1 MIPKRI
7 LVPDRLRRP
16 PATGWSWIDGRFVRE
31 HMDHLSREAVL
42 LYFFLSAVADVN
54 GLSFYGDGTVAAR
67 LRMPL
72 PSLFQARDELLAY
85 DLIAHEPPLTQV
97 LSLPPRCQ
105 RRRSEPGGGLMQLG
119 DILRRAI
126 ASTHTD
132 QERSSAMKVGLWA
145 EIRRL
150 AEIEKLSARVISRRL
165 HCSWR
170 TVAQALEL
178 EQPPARPVPS
188 RVSRLD
194 PYKAKIDALLAKY
207 PELSAVRI
215 HEEIA
220 RGPDG
225 YTGSVITVRR
235 YVRSIRPA
243 RGRVYQE
250 VHYEP
255 AQAMQVDWGEC
266 GRVQVGN
273 TTRKVSVLVAV
284 LCYSRMTYIEFT
296 LSQRK
301 AEFYRCLVHALE
313 FFGASPRAIIF
324 DNLKTAVIN
333 GSGRAACFHPEF
345 LALCGHYYL
354 QPIACERRDPESKG
368 IVEAK
373 VRYVKHNALAGR
385 SDELVRFEDYV
396 AFAPRWRDEIA
407 NVRTHETT
415 RERPVDRFQQE
426 RSLLRALPTIPFDT
440 DEIVPAVV
448 SPHARIE
455 FDANR
460 YSVPPHLV
468 RQTVTIRADGH
479 EVRILHQGQVVAQ
492 HVRCY
497 QRRQLIVLPDHR
509 LAALTMSRRSRSS
522 ALEQAFD
529 ALGPEARQFHLGL
542 KRQPVKTG
550 VHLRRLLGLAR
561 VYGSAEVLSAIAK
574 ALEFAAYDA
583 AYVENLLLAERR
595 RRQLPTPTLPTPQR
609 RELIDDIELEPAD
622 PAVYDRF
629 CNTTDEDSH
638 GTT

>member
-1 MIPKRI
+1 M
-7 LVPDRLRRP
+7 
-16 PATGWSWIDGRFVRE
+16 
-31 HMDHLSREAVL
+31 
-42 LYFFLSAVADVN
+42 N
-54 GLSFYGDGTVAAR
+54 
-67 LRMPL
+67 
-72 PSLFQARDELLAY
+72 
-85 DLIAHEPPLTQV
+85 
-97 LSLPPRCQ
+97 
-105 RRRSEPGGGLMQLG
+105 
-119 DILRRAI
+119 
-126 ASTHTD
+126 
-132 QERSSAMKVGLWA
+132 VGLWA

-150 AEIEKLSARVISRRL
+150 AEIERLSGRAISRRL
-165 HCSWR
+165 HCSR
-170 TVAQALEL
+170 QLVAAALKL
-178 EQPPARPVPS
+178 DRPPTPQVRPRAS
-188 RVSRLD
+188 LLD
-194 PYKAKIDALLAKY
+194 PHQAKINALVAKY
-207 PELSAVRI
+207 PEISAVRV
-215 HEEIA
+215 HEEIT

-225 YTGSVITVRR
+225 YTGSAITVRR
-235 YVRSIRPA
+235 YLRSVRPA

-266 GRVQVGN
+266 GRVQIGS
-273 TTRKVSVLVAV
+273 TSRKVSVFVAV
-284 LCYSRMTYIEFT
+284 LCYSRMAYIEFT

-301 AEFYRCLVHALE
+301 AEFYRSLVHALE

-324 DNLKTAVIN
+324 DNLKAAVIN
-333 GSGRAACFHPEF
+333 GSGRAACLHPEF

-426 RSLLRALPTIPFDT
+426 RSLLRALPRVPFDT

-448 SPHARIE
+448 SPHARVE
-455 FDANR
+455 FDANY
-460 YSVPPHLV
+460 YSAPPHLA

-479 EVRILHQGQVVAQ
+479 EVRILHQGQTVVR

-497 QRRQLIVLPDHR
+497 ERRQLIVLPDHR
-509 LAALTMSRRSRSS
+509 LAALSMGRRSRST

-561 VYGSAEVLSAIAK
+561 VYGSTEVLSAIAK

-595 RRQLPTPTLPTPQR
+595 RRQLPTPTLPAPQR
-609 RELIDDIELEPAD
+609 RELIDDIELEQAD

-629 CNTTDEDSH
+629 CNITDEGSR